1 MAECPQP
8 FITTIPPRG
17 PQYLFSI
24 GLNPEPVSPKENRR
38 FDSNRITVQTP
49 TADTATT
56 ITTTITY
63 SASVSMAATK
73 NTIQFSPNYSF
84 FFHLF
89 SEIRIRNNGEI
100 NRLVLEDDYHI
111 NKGNN
116 NDVIVENG
124 DGNDNGEDNNYDNVN
139 NHDVQMLELEKTL
152 DVYVK
157 KANKS
162 LFKWC

>member
-1 MAECPQP
+1 MNKHINKILVP

-24 GLNPEPVSPKENRR
+24 GLNPEPVSPKENRH

-84 FFHLF
+84 FSSFF
-89 SEIRIRNNGEI
+89 RNTDPEQW
-100 NRLVLEDDYHI
+100 R
-111 NKGNN
+111 NKQIG
-116 NDVIVENG
+116 
-124 DGNDNGEDNNYDNVN
+124 
-139 NHDVQMLELEKTL
+139 
-152 DVYVK
+152 
-157 KANKS
+157 A
-162 LFKWC
+162 

>member
-1 MAECPQP
+1 MPTALHHHHPVLRPSVTLQHLVESGACQSKRKTD
-8 FITTIPPRG
+8 I
-17 PQYLFSI
+17 
-24 GLNPEPVSPKENRR
+24 LNPLKLLPKLPVLILLLPSPLQLLILPLSVWPPLKIPFN
-38 FDSNRITVQTP
+38 FHQT
-49 TADTATT
+49 
-56 ITTTITY
+56 IL
-63 SASVSMAATK
+63 
-73 NTIQFSPNYSF
+73 

-100 NRLVLEDDYHI
+100 NRLVLEDNYHI

>member
-56 ITTTITY
+56 ITTIITY
-63 SASVSMAATK
+63 SASVSMTTTN
-73 NTIQFSPNYSF
+73 NTIQFPPNVFFFSSF
-84 FFHLF
+84 F
-89 SEIRIRNNGEI
+89 RNTDPEQCQNEQIG
-100 NRLVLEDDYHI
+100 
-111 NKGNN
+111 
-116 NDVIVENG
+116 
-124 DGNDNGEDNNYDNVN
+124 
-139 NHDVQMLELEKTL
+139 
-152 DVYVK
+152 
-157 KANKS
+157 A
-162 LFKWC
+162 